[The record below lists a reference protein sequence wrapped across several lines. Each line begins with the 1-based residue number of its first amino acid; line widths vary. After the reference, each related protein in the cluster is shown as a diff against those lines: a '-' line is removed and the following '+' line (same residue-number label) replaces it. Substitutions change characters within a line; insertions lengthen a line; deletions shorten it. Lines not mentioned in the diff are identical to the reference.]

1 MSDVDVHRHRRPRRR
16 RPSLKK
22 IIIAPLFASA
32 TASSSPS
39 SSSLDDAYGG
49 SSNEG
54 TNLFSALVQK
64 LRGGE
69 ARPPSKLQVAISAV
83 LRNGSDSS
91 SSPSSSSSPNSSNS
105 SSSSPPT
112 TFRPSAKFLSSRLGR
127 AWLEQLESQRA
138 LLTGAAGAAAR
149 AAGAADAAGRARLAD
164 AKASLGAQLAWD
176 RAKAEWLASQL
187 LEAGENGES
196 RRDFGFKAGGSGG

>member
-1 MSDVDVHRHRRPRRR
+1 MNGDAHHRQPPPP
-16 RPSLKK
+16 RPSTLKA
-22 IIIAPLFASA
+22 IAPLFASA
-32 TASSSPS
+32 SSSSPF
-39 SSSLDDAYGG
+39 DDGSDASYGSG
-49 SSNEG
+49 DEDNI
-54 TNLFSALVQK
+54 FSALLRK

-69 ARPPSKLQVAISAV
+69 ARPPSKLQVAISSV
-83 LRNGSDSS
+83 LSNGSGDASS
-91 SSPSSSSSPNSSNS
+91 SSSPSSPSSSSSCS
-105 SSSSPPT
+105 SSSLSSSSASGT

-149 AAGAADAAGRARLAD
+149 AAGAADAAGRAKLAD

-187 LEAGENGES
+187 LEAGENGE
-196 RRDFGFKAGGSGG
+196 FIG